1 MEYYFPEDTNI
12 SFAAEASTA
21 VINKQA
27 TTSFSD
33 HKKHLVQINQQS
45 KDTPDYL
52 FFNIRGNA
60 STSTNPEGYLV
71 FYGIKGWMESVP
83 PEIYDHAL
91 ETGMFEYEGGKM
103 NMDLDLN
110 GHSVINAKEDFF
122 YQITGYYKSSVR
134 NNRILF
140 GNNALGIKIPFG
152 GYLIEIYALITIGGA
167 DNKFRLVIRGH
178 EHYTSNVDLTATDNS
193 KFQRFMNFRKNLFLP
208 SGRGFTAIITHDS
221 RASIPPKFTEAK
233 FLFKFFRT

>member
-52 FFNIRGNA
+52 FFNIRGSA

-83 PEIYDHAL
+83 PQIYDHAL
-91 ETGMFEYEGGKM
+91 ETGLFEYEGGKMKM

-110 GHSVINAKEDFF
+110 GNSGINAKEDFF
-122 YQITGYYKSSVR
+122 QITGYFKKSV
-134 NNRILF
+134 NNKRLLF
-140 GNNALGIKIPFG
+140 GNNALSIEVPFS
-152 GYLIEIYALITIGGA
+152 GYLIEVHVV
-167 DNKFRLVIRGH
+167 R
-178 EHYTSNVDLTATDNS
+178 NS
-193 KFQRFMNFRKNLFLP
+193 AR
-208 SGRGFTAIITHDS
+208 
-221 RASIPPKFTEAK
+221 
-233 FLFKFFRT
+233 